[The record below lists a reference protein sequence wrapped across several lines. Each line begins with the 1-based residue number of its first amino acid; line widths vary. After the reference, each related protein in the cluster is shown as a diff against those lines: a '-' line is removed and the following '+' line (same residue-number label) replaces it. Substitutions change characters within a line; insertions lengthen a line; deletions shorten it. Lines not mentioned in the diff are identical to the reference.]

1 MALLPEW
8 KNTRVYEAEITIPKG
23 TKLNVGKV
31 APQTI
36 KSTGT
41 VLEGG
46 ADQILMSEGWPEEW
60 VMSVRKVTP

>member
-1 MALLPEW
+1 MLE
-8 KNTRVYEAEITIPKG
+8 
-23 TKLNVGKV
+23 VGKV

-46 ADQILMSEGWPEEW
+46 ADQVLLPQNWPKEW
-60 VMSVRKVTP
+60 IKSSRQVPSR